1 VYSYNFPDDRRY
13 LKALGRFPGPIS
25 ILTQLIE
32 QFWSAYFVFLVET
45 VQTALTGA
53 DVYYWFMAGFGD
65 LNRLKNSHFSAIDS
79 PTVEAIISLIVQGF
93 FCYRIWTLNKKA
105 WWLSLVIA
113 IVRMFRLAAPVLI
126 IG

>member
-13 LKALGRFPGPIS
+13 LKALGGFPELIC

-32 QFWSAYFVFLVET
+32 EFWSAYFVFLVET

-65 LNRLKNSHFSAIDS
+65 LNRLKNSNFSPIDS
-79 PTVEAIISLIVQGF
+79 PTVEAIISFIVQGF
-93 FCYRIWTLNKKA
+93 FCYRIWTLNKRA
-105 WWLSLVIA
+105 WWLALIIA
-113 IVRMFRLAAPVLI
+113 IVRMFLLATPVLI
-126 IG
+126 IA

>member
-1 VYSYNFPDDRRY
+1 VYSYNFPNDRRY
-13 LKALGRFPGPIS
+13 LKALGRFPGLIS

-32 QFWSAYFVFLVET
+32 QSWSAYFVFLVET

-65 LNRLKNSHFSAIDS
+65 PSRLRNSNFSAIDS
-79 PTVEAIISLIVQGF
+79 PTADAIISFIVQGF

-105 WWLSLVIA
+105 WWLSLVIVF
-113 IVRMFRLAAPVLI
+113 VRMFPLPASVLI